1 MTPTSFF
8 IPVRVGWSPDTIY
21 KNFCYMNQISNP
33 APLVKDQ
40 LFEAL
45 KLYFYSQYGCP
56 QDYARWYNDISQV
69 TEGWKMVD
77 SNLSKVSDIDSEFDV
92 PEWFMRA
99 TQATL

>member
-77 SNLSKVSDIDSEFDV
+77 SNLSKVSDIGSEFDV
-92 PEWFMRA
+92 PERFMRA